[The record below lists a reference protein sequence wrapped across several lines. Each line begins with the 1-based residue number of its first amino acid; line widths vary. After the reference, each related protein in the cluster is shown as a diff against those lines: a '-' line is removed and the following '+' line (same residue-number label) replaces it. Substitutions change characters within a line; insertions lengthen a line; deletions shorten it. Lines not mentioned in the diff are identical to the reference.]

1 MSFHLSFDKYLS
13 LLDQIHKVQSDYKNY
28 THFDDKKREIEA
40 ACKSYLSDAQNAYE
54 QLRAIKRTAKDTYD
68 KMAKL
73 LERTIPA
80 ENGPAPTL
88 TGIQDLA
95 DALAAFNELGAKI
108 EKAGGTEPQ
117 VIRQFGAAYQKLQ
130 ALLAQCETGR
140 FSLATYQQ
148 GLEQGRADALR
159 DVEQAIKALYGEL
172 RMLVGFS
179 NEDARAHCRL
189 ASAEKTL
196 FTSGFHFSEKLE
208 NGIKLGNATI
218 AVNSNEAA
226 FMRDICPEIQCKNQQ
241 IAVPYVFPIN
251 SPSLSRKSN
260 IYIEYDEQTGSD
272 AAEQIS
278 ITVHQL
284 ILKMISDCP
293 LGNLV
298 LRCADLTEKNHGR
311 FVYINA
317 RMKGAIN
324 KIKDRDIAALLTA
337 NLCAPEINNCS
348 EMFSMVQKEFKATK
362 DNQFKLIEG
371 ADITHYLYTYFGFS
385 HEVGA
390 DACDQLKRTFELDQG
405 CGTVGVHNII
415 VVNRA
420 DIKRANAV
428 IAQVGSTN
436 RDAEAAKA
444 WLEVLNTIK
453 SSSDCFEYTD
463 NGRFRL
469 TNKDNTKRTILVQLG
484 EAYFPSLQ
492 SYAVAEQKLI
502 DTIEQCN
509 VDTGTPFVD
518 LVGEDAFVRKGDF
531 TLGEYADDGEK
542 LMLSGHENIAVIFA
556 DNSFSPD
563 EKSRIMSSLTLS
575 TMTAN
580 QPGQKR
586 LCFMSNQR
594 NAHVLNVMNGLE
606 GQVDGIQYSLLE
618 DDKNQSTQQRTE
630 HWRDSI
636 RSISKILHDKK
647 QSSGNKNYDI
657 SDLIK
662 EDSTKYLRV
671 VYDEFSDDGQ
681 RHDDNIR
688 TLVDTVVKLSRET
701 NGSVQCILE
710 INSDTPNVW
719 QKSFGESGV
728 FDFVIVAKNHSF
740 VSLNNRRLKLSVLA
754 DKDDAQTI
762 AYDMLNRY
770 IKASVASPTYEE
782 IGFGSQKVDA
792 AGIGSTL
799 EIPVGRRDGMPF
811 SMGFDSKGNGI
822 IGYMVQG
829 TTGSGKSSLLFSI
842 IYNGAMKY
850 SPEALQFYLLDFKD
864 GTSFDEFRNSKNP
877 IPHVRQLSIKNDQE
891 DADAIFR
898 NLEDEVA
905 RRSILFKKYGAKEI
919 SEYNKGIA
927 GGRIREQYMPRLV
940 IMIDECQNAF
950 YAMDSS
956 GMRMLNDL
964 LVNRFES
971 LTRVGRSYGIHFI
984 VATQRMEARLAEKI
998 GAQLSGRCSFK
1009 MNSVDDACAL
1019 LAHSVA
1025 SRVNNLPRY
1034 GAMLYSNDAGKSCT
1048 QVQVAYDYGKFGQ
1061 YASHIRDAYPASGA
1075 TFEIGNEDALRI
1087 SASQLEGGK
1096 YLSDRGDALC
1106 LPLAQNCMK
1115 DENLSI
1121 TFSQNQN
1128 QALLMVG
1135 ENPALASNIMV
1146 SLLHSMG
1153 RLSPE
1158 PAKTTLYSYTLN
1170 TPAVNLARRI
1180 LGNQVQI
1187 TNDANALLTEIYQ
1200 EIETRDALRRNAT
1213 AGSIPRFQPWLVV
1226 LDGIRK
1232 DIFEEARMP
1241 AATAV
1246 STSLIGAASTQ
1257 RVPTALSKSSAPAA
1271 SPQQR
1276 MPERSA
1282 VWQKITET
1290 AAEVGIHLCV
1300 YLSDPRTI
1308 PASRDYFKGYKHL
1321 ITFPCQAL
1329 KECVRQRAGISIPM
1343 ESTLGDKHVAFGA
1356 SLSANASV
1364 CYYITDADTAEEG
1377 EVLSGGPKVYK
1388 IKPYMFT

>member
-1 MSFHLSFDKYLS
+1 MSFHLSFDKYLTI
-13 LLDQIHKVQSDYKNY
+13 LDKISKVQTDYKNFKN
-28 THFDDKKREIEA
+28 FDDRKKEIEA
-40 ACKSYLSDAQNAYE
+40 AYKEHLSDAKTAHE
-54 QLRAIKRTAKDTYD
+54 QLLAVKRFARDTYD
-68 KMAKL
+68 KMVKL
-73 LERTIPA
+73 LESPIHA
-80 ENGPAPTL
+80 DQNQNYTL
-88 TGIQDLA
+88 TGIQDIA
-95 DALAAFNELGAKI
+95 DALAAFNDLGAKI
-108 EKAGGTEPQ
+108 EKSGGTEPQ
-117 VIRQFGAAYQKLQ
+117 VIRDFGVAYKKLQ
-130 ALLAQCETGR
+130 ALLTQYETSR
-140 FSLATYQQ
+140 FSLENYEKALQQ
-148 GLEQGRADALR
+148 GRVDALQ
-159 DVEQAIKALYGEL
+159 DVEVAIKELYGEL

-179 NEDARAHCRL
+179 YEDARAHSKL

-208 NGIKLGNATI
+208 SGIKLGNATI
-218 AVNSNEAA
+218 EVDGQEAA
-226 FMRDICPEIQCKNQQ
+226 FVKDICPEIQCKNKQ

-251 SPSLSRKSN
+251 SPSGSRKSN
-260 IYIEYDEQTGSD
+260 IYIEYDEQAGSD

-278 ITVHQL
+278 MTVHQL
-284 ILKMISDCP
+284 ILKLVSECP
-293 LGNLV
+293 LGNV
-298 LRCADLTEKNHGR
+298 ILRCADLTEKSLGR

-317 RMKGAIN
+317 RMKGAIK
-324 KIKDRDIAALLTA
+324 KIKDRDIADVLTE
-337 NLCAPEINNCS
+337 NLCAQEINNCS
-348 EMFSMVQKEFKATK
+348 ELFSMTQREFKATK
-362 DNQFKLIEG
+362 DNQFKQIEG
-371 ADITHYLYTYFGFS
+371 ADITQYLYTYFGFS

-428 IAQVGSTN
+428 ISQVSSTN

-444 WLEVLNTIK
+444 WLDVLNTIK
-453 SSSDCFEYTD
+453 KNSDCFEYTD
-463 NGRFRL
+463 NGRFLL
-469 TNKDNTKRTILVQLG
+469 TNKENTKRTILVQLG
-484 EAYFPSLQ
+484 EAYFSSLQ
-492 SYAVAEQKLI
+492 SYDAAEQKLI
-502 DTIEQCN
+502 ATIEQCN
-509 VDTGTPFVD
+509 VETGTPFLD
-518 LVGEDAFVRKGDF
+518 LEGQDAYDRKGELV
-531 TLGEYADDGEK
+531 LGEYVDDGEK
-542 LMLSGHENIAVIFA
+542 LMLAGHENIAVIFA

-575 TMTAN
+575 TMTAH
-580 QPGQKR
+580 QPGQMR
-586 LCFMSNQR
+586 LCFMSSQH

-618 DDKNQSTQQRTE
+618 DDKSQSTQQRTE
-630 HWRDSI
+630 RWRESI

-671 VYDEFSDDGQ
+671 VYEEYSDDGQ

-688 TLVDTVVKLSRET
+688 TLVDNVVKLSRET
-701 NGSVQCILE
+701 NGSVQCVLE
-710 INSDTPNVW
+710 INSDNPASW

-740 VSLNNRRLKLSVLA
+740 VNPNNRRLKLSVLA

-762 AYDMLNRY
+762 AHNMLNRY
-770 IKASVASPTYEE
+770 IKASVSSPSYEE
-782 IGFGSQKVDA
+782 IGFGSKKVDPSE
-792 AGIGSTL
+792 IGSTL
-799 EIPVGRRDGMPF
+799 EIPVGRQDGMPF

-850 SPEALQFYLLDFKD
+850 SPDALQFYLLDFKD

-877 IPHVRQLSIKNDQE
+877 IPHVKQLSVKNDQE

-905 RRSILFKKYGAKEI
+905 RRSVLFKKYGAKEI
-919 SEYNKGIA
+919 SEYNKGITN
-927 GGRIREQYMPRLV
+927 GRISEPYMPRMV

-950 YAMDSS
+950 YALDSS
-956 GMRMLNDL
+956 GMKMPNDL

-1009 MNSVDDACAL
+1009 MNNVDDACAL
-1019 LAHSVA
+1019 FAHSVA

-1048 QVQVAYDYGKFGQ
+1048 QVQVAYDYGKFGH
-1061 YASHIRDAYPASGA
+1061 YAEQIRDAYPAAGK
-1075 TFEIGNEDALRI
+1075 TFEIGNEEALRI
-1087 SASQLEGGK
+1087 SASELESGK
-1096 YLSDRGDALC
+1096 YLSDRGDAVC

-1115 DENLSI
+1115 DGSVSI
-1121 TFSQNQN
+1121 TFSQSQN
-1128 QALLMVG
+1128 QSLLLVG

-1146 SLLHSMG
+1146 SLLHSMS
-1153 RLSPE
+1153 RMAPQ

-1170 TPAVNLARRI
+1170 TPAVTLARQV
-1180 LGNQVQI
+1180 LGSQVQI
-1187 TNDANALLTEIYQ
+1187 TNDANALLAEIYR
-1200 EIETRDALRRNAT
+1200 EIEKRDEMRRNAT
-1213 AGSIPRFQPWLVV
+1213 AGAIPRFQPWLVV

-1232 DIFEEARMP
+1232 DIFEEPRVP
-1241 AATAV
+1241 AAAAAGAPALGA
-1246 STSLIGAASTQ
+1246 TSAT
-1257 RVPTALSKSSAPAA
+1257 RVPTALSRSAAPAA
-1271 SPQQR
+1271 PQQR
-1276 MPERSA
+1276 LPERSA
-1282 VWQKITET
+1282 VWQKITEA

-1308 PASRDYFKGYKHL
+1308 SASRDYFKGYKHL
-1321 ITFPCQAL
+1321 ITFPCQAV
-1329 KECVRQRAGISIPM
+1329 KECVRQRTGISIPM
-1343 ESTLGDKHVAFGA
+1343 ESTLGDKHVAFSAG
-1356 SLSANASV
+1356 LSTSASV
-1364 CYYITDADTAEEG
+1364 CYYITDADASEEG
-1377 EVLSGGPKVYK
+1377 ALLSGGPKVYK
-1388 IKPYMFT
+1388 IKPYMFQ